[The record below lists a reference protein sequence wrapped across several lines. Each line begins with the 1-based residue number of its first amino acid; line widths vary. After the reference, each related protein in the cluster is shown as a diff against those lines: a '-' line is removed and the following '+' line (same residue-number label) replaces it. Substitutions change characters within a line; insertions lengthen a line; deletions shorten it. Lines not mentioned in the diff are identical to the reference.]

1 MFGDWL
7 DEAIKA
13 RKLTQTKIAAACGVS
28 QQAVSHWVKNDRT
41 PAADSLRPLAKALD
55 ISADEL
61 LERIDDGKVSPR
73 PAGDNP
79 AVADLADLLRRVEA
93 LEEQARR
100 GA

>member
-1 MFGDWL
+1 
-7 DEAIKA
+7 
-13 RKLTQTKIAAACGVS
+13 
-28 QQAVSHWVKNDRT
+28 
-41 PAADSLRPLAKALD
+41 LAKALD